1 MFSASVGQWSSQFVP
16 PDSGGEG
23 DGGPV
28 HSLSVPLRVLPLPG
42 VAKTQEHC
50 RTVQH
55 QTAGEETRYVER
67 GKGTG
72 GFRGGGGGGWAI
84 RVKNTNNFK
93 SVVCHKFSYQ
103 LPIFWPKISETED
116 CYLME

>member
-28 HSLSVPLRVLPLPG
+28 HSVSVPLRVLPLPG
-42 VAKTQEHC
+42 VAQTQEHC

-67 GKGTG
+67 G
-72 GFRGGGGGGWAI
+72 RAVNLRI
-84 RVKNTNNFK
+84 AVKQF
-93 SVVCHKFSYQ
+93 SVVRLSVVYR
-103 LPIFWPKISETED
+103 
-116 CYLME
+116 

>member
-28 HSLSVPLRVLPLPG
+28 HSVSVPLRVLPLPG
-42 VAKTQEHC
+42 VAQTQEHC

-72 GFRGGGGGGWAI
+72 GFKGGGGVGLLGLRMQIVSSESYAS
-84 RVKNTNNFK
+84 NFFTNCQF
-93 SVVCHKFSYQ
+93 
-103 LPIFWPKISETED
+103 FWPKISETED